1 MNTNRRRFLKTTGL
15 AGVAAL
21 AGGGT
26 LGQVTPAQSETTP
39 KATSR
44 PLEIPKN
51 MTFCTLKQGDGYGL
65 GLKTAKGILD
75 VAGAA
80 HALKENAPTSIDA
93 LFKGEGDM
101 GALKRLV
108 DKAKAGAQ
116 AASFFV
122 PEVEAKFGPA
132 VTNPEKILC
141 IGLNYRKHAEETGQ
155 PVPKLPILFNKFNN
169 ALNAHN
175 GTIAVSKGPA
185 EQFDYE
191 AELVI
196 VMGRGGRHIKE
207 EEALSYVFGYAT
219 GNDFTARDLQ
229 SRSSQ
234 WMLGKTCDGFAVVGP
249 WLVSADQVDPNNLKI
264 SLTVNGQTRQSSNTA
279 DMVFNCQ
286 KLIAYISKH
295 MMLKPGDI
303 IFTGTP
309 EGVINGMPKDK
320 RVWLKAGDK
329 VVTSIEKLGDHS
341 FALT

>member
-1 MNTNRRRFLKTTGL
+1 MNTNRRKFLKTTGL

-21 AGGGT
+21 AGAGK
-26 LGQVTPAQSETTP
+26 LATPAQAQIAP

-44 PLEIPKN
+44 PPEIPKN
-51 MTFCTLKQGDGYGL
+51 MTFCTLRQGDGYGL
-65 GLKTAKGILD
+65 GLKTENGILD
-75 VAGAA
+75 VAAAA
-80 HALKENAPTSIDA
+80 HALKENAPTTIDA
-93 LFKGEGDM
+93 VFKGDGDM
-101 GALKRLV
+101 GALKRLA

-116 AASFFV
+116 MANFFI
-122 PEVEAKFGPA
+122 PEAQAKFGPA
-132 VTNPEKILC
+132 VTNPEKIIC

-169 ALNAHN
+169 SLNNHA
-175 GTIAVSKGPA
+175 GTIAVSKEPA

-196 VMGRGGRHIKE
+196 VMGRGGRNIKE
-207 EEALSYVFGYAT
+207 EEALSHVFGYAT

-234 WMLGKTCDGFAVVGP
+234 WMLGKSCDGFAVVGP

-264 SLTVNGQTRQSSNTA
+264 ELKANGQTRQSSNTG

-295 MMLKPGDI
+295 MTLKPGDI

-329 VVTSIEKLGDHS
+329 IETSIEKLGTHT
-341 FALT
+341 FTLT

>member
-1 MNTNRRRFLKTTGL
+1 MNTNRRTFLKTTGL
-15 AGVAAL
+15 AGLAAL
-21 AGGGT
+21 AGT
-26 LGQVTPAQSETTP
+26 STVATPVQAQTGP
-39 KATSR
+39 KATGR
-44 PLEIPKN
+44 PPEIPKA
-51 MTFCTLKQGDGYGL
+51 MTFCTLRQGDGYGL
-65 GLKTAKGILD
+65 GLKTERGILD
-75 VAGAA
+75 VSAAA
-80 HALKENAPTSIDA
+80 HALKESAPTTIDA
-93 LFKGEGDM
+93 IFKGEGDM
-101 GALKRLV
+101 GALKRLA

-122 PEVEAKFGPA
+122 PEAQAKFGPA

-169 ALNAHN
+169 ALNSHA
-175 GTIAVSKGPA
+175 GTIAVSKEPA

-196 VMGRGGRHIKE
+196 VMGRGGRNIKE
-207 EEALSYVFGYAT
+207 EEALAHVFGYAT

-234 WMLGKTCDGFAVVGP
+234 WMLGKSCDGFAVVGP
-249 WLVSADQVDPNNLKI
+249 WLVSADQVNPNNLKI
-264 SLTVNGQTRQSSNTA
+264 ELKVNGQTRQSSNTG

-295 MMLKPGDI
+295 MTLKPGDI

-329 VVTSIEKLGDHS
+329 VETSIEKLGAHT
-341 FALT
+341 FTLT

>member
-1 MNTNRRRFLKTTGL
+1 MTPNRRRFLKATGF

-21 AGGGT
+21 AGAGT
-26 LGQVTPAQSETTP
+26 LVETTP
-39 KATSR
+39 VQAVTGPKPKADPRSMPKAT
-44 PLEIPKN
+44 
-51 MTFCTLKQGDGYGL
+51 TFCTLRQGDGYGL
-65 GLKTAKGILD
+65 GLKTEKGILD
-75 VAGAA
+75 VSAA
-80 HALKENAPTSIDA
+80 SHALREPAPTTIEA
-93 LFKGEGDM
+93 IFRGEGDIA
-101 GALKRLV
+101 ALARLA
-108 DKAKAGAQ
+108 DKARTGAQ
-116 AASFFV
+116 TANFFI
-122 PEVEAKFGPA
+122 PESQAKFGPA

-169 ALNAHN
+169 ALNSHA
-175 GTIAVSKGPA
+175 GTIAVSKEPA

-196 VMGRGGRHIKE
+196 VMGRGGRNIKE
-207 EEALSYVFGYAT
+207 EEALAHVFGYAT

-229 SRSSQ
+229 RRSSQ
-234 WMLGKTCDGFAVVGP
+234 WMLGKSCDGFAVVGP

-264 SLTVNGQTRQSSNTA
+264 ALKVNGQTRQSSNTG

-295 MMLKPGDI
+295 MTLKPGDI

-329 VVTSIEKLGDHS
+329 IETTIEKLGTHT
-341 FALT
+341 FTLT

>member
-1 MNTNRRRFLKTTGL
+1 MNTNRRKFLKTTGI

-21 AGGGT
+21 AGAGK
-26 LGQVTPAQSETTP
+26 LVEATPVQAATGPRP
-39 KATSR
+39 KAD
-44 PLEIPKN
+44 PGPMPKG
-51 MTFCTLKQGDGYGL
+51 MTFCTLRQGDGFGL
-65 GLKTAKGILD
+65 GLKTEKGILD
-75 VAGAA
+75 VAAAA
-80 HALKENAPTSIDA
+80 HALKENAPTTIDA
-93 LFKGEGDM
+93 IFKGEGDM
-101 GALKRLV
+101 GALKRLA

-116 AASFFV
+116 TASFFI
-122 PEVEAKFGPA
+122 PEAQAKFGPA
-132 VTNPEKILC
+132 VTNPEKIVC
-141 IGLNYRKHAEETGQ
+141 IGLNYKKHAEETGQ

-169 ALNAHN
+169 SLNNHA
-175 GTIAVSKGPA
+175 GTIAVSKEPA

-196 VMGRGGRHIKE
+196 VMGRGGRNIKE
-207 EEALSYVFGYAT
+207 EEALAHVFGYAT

-234 WMLGKTCDGFAVVGP
+234 WMLGKSCDGFAVVGP

-264 SLTVNGQTRQSSNTA
+264 ELKVNGQTRQSSNTG

-295 MMLKPGDI
+295 MTLKPGDI

-309 EGVINGMPKDK
+309 EGVINGMPRDK

-329 VVTSIEKLGDHS
+329 IETSIEKLGAHS

>member
-21 AGGGT
+21 AGTGALT
-26 LGQVTPAQSETTP
+26 QVTPAQSETAP
-39 KATSR
+39 KATMR
-44 PLEIPKN
+44 PPEIPKN
-51 MTFCTLKQGDGYGL
+51 MTFCTLKLGDGYGL
-65 GLKTAKGILD
+65 GLRTEKGILD
-75 VAGAA
+75 VASAA

-93 LFKGEGDM
+93 VFKGEGDM
-101 GALKRLV
+101 GALKRLAE
-108 DKAKAGAQ
+108 KAKAGAQ
-116 AASFFV
+116 AANFFI
-122 PEVEAKFGPA
+122 PEAEAKFGPA
-132 VTNPEKILC
+132 VTNPEKIVC

-175 GTIAVSKGPA
+175 GTIAVSKEPA

-196 VMGRGGRHIKE
+196 VMGRGGRNIKE

-234 WMLGKTCDGFAVVGP
+234 WMLGKSCDGFGVVGP

-264 SLTVNGQTRQSSNTA
+264 ELMVNGQKRQSSNTA

-286 KLIAYISKH
+286 QLIAYISKH
-295 MMLKPGDI
+295 LTLKPGDI

-320 RVWLKAGDK
+320 RVWLKPGDK
-329 VVTSIEKLGDHS
+329 IVTSIERLGEHA
-341 FALT
+341 FTLT

>member
-1 MNTNRRRFLKTTGL
+1 MNSNRRRFLKTTGL

-21 AGGGT
+21 AGAGS
-26 LGQVTPAQSETTP
+26 LAPVMPAQAETAR
-39 KATSR
+39 KATIR
-44 PLEIPKN
+44 PPEIPKN
-51 MTFCTLKQGDGYGL
+51 MTFCTLRQGDGYGL
-65 GLKTAKGILD
+65 GLKTEKGILD
-75 VAGAA
+75 VAAAA
-80 HALKENAPTSIDA
+80 HALRENAPTTIDA
-93 LFKGEGDM
+93 LFKGEGDLA
-101 GALKRLV
+101 ALKRLA
-108 DKAKAGAQ
+108 DRAKAGTQ
-116 AASFFV
+116 AANFFI
-122 PEVEAKFGPA
+122 PEGEAKFGPA

-169 ALNAHN
+169 ALNHHA
-175 GTIAVSKGPA
+175 GTIAVSKEPA

-196 VMGRGGRHIKE
+196 VMGRGGRNIKE
-207 EEALSYVFGYAT
+207 EEALSAVFGYAT

-234 WMLGKTCDGFAVVGP
+234 WMLGKSCDGFGVIGP

-264 SLTVNGQTRQSSNTA
+264 ELKVNGQTRQSSSTG

-295 MMLKPGDI
+295 MTLKPGDI

-309 EGVINGMPKDK
+309 EGVINGMPKEK

-329 VVTSIEKLGDHS
+329 IETSIEKLGAHT

>member
-21 AGGGT
+21 AGAGA
-26 LGQVTPAQSETTP
+26 LAEATPAQAQVGP

-44 PLEIPKN
+44 PPELPKN
-51 MTFCTLKQGDGYGL
+51 MTFCTLRQGDGYGL
-65 GLKTAKGILD
+65 GLKTERGILD
-75 VAGAA
+75 VAAAA
-80 HALKENAPTSIDA
+80 HALNEHAPTTVEA
-93 LFKGEGDM
+93 VFKGEGDLA
-101 GALKRLV
+101 ALKRLA

-116 AASFFV
+116 AASFFI
-122 PEVEAKFGPA
+122 PEAQAKFGPA
-132 VTNPEKILC
+132 VTNPEKIIC

-155 PVPKLPILFNKFNN
+155 PVPKMPILFNKFNN
-169 ALNAHN
+169 ALNAH
-175 GTIAVSKGPA
+175 GGAIAVSKEPA

-196 VMGRGGRHIKE
+196 VMGRSGRHIKE
-207 EEALSYVFGYAT
+207 EAALSHVFGYAT

-229 SRSSQ
+229 RRSSQ
-234 WMLGKTCDGFAVVGP
+234 WMLGKSCDGFAVVGP

-264 SLTVNGQTRQSSNTA
+264 ELKVNGQTRQSSNTG

-295 MMLKPGDI
+295 MTLKAGDI

-309 EGVINGMPKDK
+309 EGVISGMPKEK
-320 RVWLKAGDK
+320 QVWLKAGDK
-329 VVTSIEKLGDHS
+329 IETSIEKLGKHS
-341 FALT
+341 FTLT